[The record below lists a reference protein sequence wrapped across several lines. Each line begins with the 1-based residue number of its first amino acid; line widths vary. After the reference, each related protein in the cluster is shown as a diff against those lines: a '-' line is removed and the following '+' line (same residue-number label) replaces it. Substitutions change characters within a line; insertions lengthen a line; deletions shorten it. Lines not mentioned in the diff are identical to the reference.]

1 MKSVFQTRSAMLAFI
16 ASQNKSSTL
25 HMGQRASS
33 RSKLIQLAIQ
43 TQSALIGLC
52 ATKGSA

>member
-16 ASQNKSSTL
+16 ASQNKRSPL
-25 HMGQRASS
+25 HLGQRASS